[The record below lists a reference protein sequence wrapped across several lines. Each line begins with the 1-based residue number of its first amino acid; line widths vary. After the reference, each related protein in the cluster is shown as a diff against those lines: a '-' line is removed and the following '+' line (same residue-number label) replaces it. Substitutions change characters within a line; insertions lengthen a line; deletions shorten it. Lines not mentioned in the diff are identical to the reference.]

1 MELAFE
7 ICRVLSIVAFAGY
20 GLACVFGGSME
31 AEFERFGLARFRVL
45 TGALETLGALGL
57 LGGYLFPP
65 LTVMAAGG
73 LTALMALGVGVRIR
87 AGDGFVA
94 TLPAAI
100 LLVMNGFLV
109 VAA

>member
-1 MELAFE
+1 MEFAFE

-45 TGALETLGALGL
+45 TGVMETLGALGL

-65 LTVMAAGG
+65 LTLLAAGG
-73 LTALMALGVGVRIR
+73 LTALMVLGVGVRIR

-94 TLPAAI
+94 TLPATI
-100 LLVMNGFLV
+100 LLGVNGFLV